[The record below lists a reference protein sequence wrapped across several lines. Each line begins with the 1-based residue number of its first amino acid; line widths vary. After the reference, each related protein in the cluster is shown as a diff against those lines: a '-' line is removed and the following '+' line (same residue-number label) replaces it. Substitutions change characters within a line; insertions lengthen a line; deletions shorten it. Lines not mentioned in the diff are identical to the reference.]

1 MARGSS
7 CRKNPQ
13 MHLVVRAG
21 AAHTRRTF
29 LVNSGRAMLIGA
41 GLAAGI
47 GRSHRVG
54 AASQV
59 TIGLVSIPCYAPVF
73 AALAQ
78 GFFSEE
84 GLETSVVE
92 VANVGLIV
100 GGVTSGAMDSG
111 LSTVWNVV
119 PPRLTAEYAL
129 GDVVITAP
137 LQRGCLALVVP
148 PDSVVH
154 SLADLR
160 SKKVAGTKYLY
171 GTALTDAGL
180 NPDTDIVWSAGPAA
194 TDVLA
199 MLQSG
204 TFEAVQT
211 ADGYGALL
219 EVTGQ
224 ARMVAMNNMPPSEN
238 NFCCACIMMGNTVE
252 LDKPR
257 AAAITR
263 AMMRGSAWA
272 EENRSET
279 AELMRYSMTTPRG
292 RDLSQQDM
300 KAALAMQAFVPMA
313 EAARPMLVDEFAQYI
328 AYGLPVDNFTD
339 ATDLVNRIF
348 VPVTDELAA
357 T

>member
-1 MARGSS
+1 MMPNLSGYRADTSGRAREG
-7 CRKNPQ
+7 
-13 MHLVVRAG
+13 L
-21 AAHTRRTF
+21 TRRTF

-41 GLAAGI
+41 GLAAGM
-47 GRSHRVG
+47 GRARSVG

-84 GLETSVVE
+84 GLETTVVE

-100 GGVTSGAMDSG
+100 TSVTGGEADAG
-111 LSTVWNVV
+111 LSTVWNIV
-119 PPRLTAEYAL
+119 PPRLAAEHAL
-129 GDVVITAP
+129 GDVVITSP

-148 PDSVVH
+148 PDSVVQ

-160 SKKVAGTKYLY
+160 GKKIAGTKYLY
-171 GTALTDAGL
+171 GTALTSAGL
-180 NPDTDIVWSAGPAA
+180 NPDTDIAWSAGPAA

-199 MLQSG
+199 TLQSG
-204 TFEAVQT
+204 NFAAVQT

-224 ARMVAMNNMPPSEN
+224 GRMVAMNNMPPSEN
-238 NFCCACIMMGNTVE
+238 NFCCACIMMASAVE
-252 LDKPR
+252 LDRPR

-313 EAARPMLVDEFAQYI
+313 DAARPILVDEFDQYI
-328 AYGLPVDNFTD
+328 TYGLPVDNFTD
-339 ATDLVNRIF
+339 AADLVNRIF
-348 VPVTDELAA
+348 VPVTAELAA
-357 T
+357 L

>member
-1 MARGSS
+1 
-7 CRKNPQ
+7 
-13 MHLVVRAG
+13 
-21 AAHTRRTF
+21 
-29 LVNSGRAMLIGA
+29 
-41 GLAAGI
+41 
-47 GRSHRVG
+47 
-54 AASQV
+54 
-59 TIGLVSIPCYAPVF
+59 
-73 AALAQ
+73 
-78 GFFSEE
+78 
-84 GLETSVVE
+84 
-92 VANVGLIV
+92 
-100 GGVTSGAMDSG
+100 
-111 LSTVWNVV
+111 
-119 PPRLTAEYAL
+119 
-129 GDVVITAP
+129 
-137 LQRGCLALVVP
+137 
-148 PDSVVH
+148 
-154 SLADLR
+154 
-160 SKKVAGTKYLY
+160 
-171 GTALTDAGL
+171 L